1 MTSPDDPERPP
12 RGLRVFVV
20 EDEPMIGMLLED
32 MLDELGCT
40 VAASAARLDEALTA
54 ARTGEFDVALLDV
67 NLHDGE
73 NSYRAA
79 DVLTK
84 RGIPFALM
92 TAYDGSQL
100 ARYGD
105 HPLLQKP
112 FDRGELGACVRHLL
126 ESAPANPAP

>member
-67 NLHDGE
+67 NLHGQNTGPVAE
-73 NSYRAA
+73 
-79 DVLTK
+79 VLSA
-84 RGIPFALM
+84 RGVPFVFATGYSEQGLPE
-92 TAYDGSQL
+92 AFRGRPNL
-100 ARYGD
+100 K
-105 HPLLQKP
+105 KP
-112 FDRGELGACVRHLL
+112 FQLDALGQALAA
-126 ESAPANPAP
+126 APTGKG